1 MNIIKKVVYTT
12 LLALSS
18 LGLTTSIAFADGK
31 TDAEATC
38 PGCHGVVIN
47 GIQAAGSGGKICAQR
62 TTAEW
67 TATIERMNGKGCGVP
82 AGSIAGIA
90 SYLACV
96 TFPSGVCPPP
106 PTSTSTS
113 TTTSTTSSSSTST
126 TTSTI
131 LTPPPICYYPDG
143 STVFGING
151 FFPYPYCPPSS
162 STIPPPSCTDGLPTF
177 DGRTWICPTATTS
190 TSSTSTT
197 STTTTLPQGQ
207 TVTCYYA
214 DGTSFTHTVLPT
226 DMNVCPP
233 PNTSFYPPPPCL
245 GGVLTLSG
253 PIWNCTATSTSTT
266 STTTTVLSTTTTTLC
281 NTYVNGTTQYPY
293 SGSGSCHSFANDDVT
308 AAHIVRDQSYCKKHM
323 SHYNS
328 KGNHVHAHPHPMCM

>member
-1 MNIIKKVVYTT
+1 MNTIKNCIVV
-12 LLALSS
+12 LLALSAFS
-18 LGLTTSIAFADGK
+18 LTVSPAFADGK

-90 SYLACV
+90 GYLACV

-106 PTSTSTS
+106 PTSTST
-113 TTTSTTSSSSTST
+113 TTSTTSSTSTST
-126 TTSTI
+126 TTSTT

-151 FFPYPYCPPSS
+151 FFPYPYCPPGS

-177 DGRTWICPTATTS
+177 DGRTWVCPTTTTS

-197 STTTTLPQGQ
+197 STTTTTSGL
-207 TVTCYYA
+207 TCYSPTA
-214 DGTSFTHTVLPT
+214 DGLSYITEVSYQGF
-226 DMNVCPP
+226 CSSGWAYSPP
-233 PNTSFYPPPPCL
+233 PHCP
-245 GGVLTLSG
+245 GGTLS
-253 PIWNCTATSTSTT
+253 IVQNHMWQCSVTTSSTT
-266 STTTTVLSTTTTTLC
+266 SSTTTSSTTTTTLC
-281 NTYVNGTTQYPY
+281 NTYVNGTTQYAY
-293 SGSGSCHSFANDDVT
+293 SGSGSCHSFAIDDISG
-308 AAHIVRDQSYCKKHM
+308 AHIVRDQSYCKKHM

-328 KGNHVHAHPHPMCM
+328 KGNHVHAHPHPVCM